1 LPRRPLDS
9 GLVGP
14 VEVISVPRLS
24 ILIPALDSSPRL
36 ETTLVSVLENR
47 PHDCEIVVVL
57 ASRYDDPYDLADE
70 VRFVVDSGAT
80 SRAAAVETGL
90 DACRGPVVHLLSAG
104 AEVDEGWAD
113 AAVEHFLDHR
123 IAAVAPLVLRS
134 RDESLVCSA
143 GVEYGSGGV
152 RKRCACGLPIG
163 DVGRASFDVLG
174 PTSVAGFYRRETL
187 LSLARPFDPAV
198 TDDLIDVDTA
208 LQLRAAGYRAV
219 VEPRSVV
226 FRSAAESAVV
236 APFAA
241 GRGAERLF
249 WRNAPQRGLVRD
261 LVAHVGAVIGEVFAR
276 RTLGEKAGRLMG
288 RAAASLEILG
298 YRRHHREV
306 AAVGRP
312 GLSFVVTS
320 TGDRVRIDGAHPRS
334 PTAAKVPSAA
344 DHRTDDNAA

>member
-1 LPRRPLDS
+1 
-9 GLVGP
+9 
-14 VEVISVPRLS
+14 VPRLS
-24 ILIPALDSSPRL
+24 IVIPALNSSPRL

-47 PHDCEIVVVL
+47 PRDCEIVVVL
-57 ASRYDDPYDLADE
+57 TSRYDDPYDLAEE
-70 VRFVVDSGAT
+70 VRFVVDSEAT
-80 SRAAAVETGL
+80 TPAAAIETGL
-90 DACRGPVVHLLSAG
+90 NACRGNVVHLLASG

-143 GVEYGSGGV
+143 GLEYGSGGV
-152 RKRCACGLPIG
+152 RKRRACGLPIG
-163 DVGRASFDVLG
+163 DLGRASFDVLG
-174 PTSVAGFYRRETL
+174 PTSVAGFYRRDAL
-187 LSLARPFDPAV
+187 LALARPFDPAV
-198 TDDLIDVDTA
+198 TEGLIDVDTA
-208 LQLRAAGYRAV
+208 LQLQAAGYRAV

-226 FRSAAESAVV
+226 FRSAVESAVV
-236 APFAA
+236 SPFAA

-261 LVAHVGAVIGEVFAR
+261 LVEHVGTVLGELFAR
-276 RTLGEKAGRLMG
+276 GSLGEKAGKLLG
-288 RAAASLEILG
+288 RAAASLEIFG
-298 YRRHHREV
+298 YRRHHRRV

-334 PTAAKVPSAA
+334 PTVAKVPSAA
-344 DHRTDDNAA
+344 DRRTDDNAA

>member
-1 LPRRPLDS
+1 M
-9 GLVGP
+9 
-14 VEVISVPRLS
+14 
-24 ILIPALDSSPRL
+24 

-57 ASRYDDPYDLADE
+57 TSRYDDPYDLAEE
-70 VRFVVDSGAT
+70 VRFIVDPDAT
-80 SRAAAVETGL
+80 GLAEALETGL
-90 DACRGPVVHLLSAG
+90 HACRGAVVHLLSAG

-143 GVEYGSGGV
+143 GVEYRAGGV
-152 RKRCACGLPIG
+152 RTRGACGMPIG
-163 DVGRASFDVLG
+163 DVGRSSFDVLG
-174 PTSVAGFYRRETL
+174 PTVVAGFYRRETL
-187 LSLARPFDPAV
+187 LAIARPFDRAV
-198 TDDLIDVDTA
+198 TGDLLDVDTA
-208 LQLRAAGYRAV
+208 LQLQAAGYRAV

-226 FRSAAESAVV
+226 FRSAVQPPVV
-236 APFAA
+236 PPFAA

-249 WRNAPQRGLVRD
+249 WRNAPQRGMVRD
-261 LVAHVGAVIGEVFAR
+261 LLAHVGTILGELFAG

-288 RAAASLEILG
+288 RAVASLEIFG

-320 TGDRVRIDGAHPRS
+320 TGDRVRIDAAHPRS
-334 PTAAKVPSAA
+334 PTTAKAASAA
-344 DHRTDDNAA
+344 DRRTDDNAA

>member
-1 LPRRPLDS
+1 M
-9 GLVGP
+9 G
-14 VEVISVPRLS
+14 ISVPRLS

-57 ASRYDDPYDLADE
+57 RSRYDDPYDLADE
-70 VRFVVDSGAT
+70 VRFIVDSEANGL
-80 SRAAAVETGL
+80 AAAIETGL
-90 DACRGPVVHLLSAG
+90 NACRGPVVHLLSAG

-113 AAVEHFLDHR
+113 AALEHFLDHR

-143 GVEYGSGGV
+143 GIEYRSGGA
-152 RKRCACGLPIG
+152 RTRRACGLPIG
-163 DVGRASFDVLG
+163 DVGRTSFDVLG
-174 PTSVAGFYRRETL
+174 PTAVAGFYRREAL
-187 LSLARPFDPAV
+187 LSLARPFDRAV
-198 TDDLIDVDTA
+198 TDGLLDVDTA

-226 FRSAAESAVV
+226 FRSVAESAVV
-236 APFAA
+236 SPFAA

-249 WRNAPQRGLVRD
+249 WRNAPQRGMVRE
-261 LVAHVGAVIGEVFAR
+261 LLAHVGTVLGELFAK
-276 RTLGEKAGRLMG
+276 RTLGEKAGRLVG
-288 RAAASLEILG
+288 RAAASLEVFG

-320 TGDRVRIDGAHPRS
+320 TGDRVRIDSAHPRS
-334 PTAAKVPSAA
+334 PTSAKVPSAA
-344 DHRTDDNAA
+344 DRRTDENAA